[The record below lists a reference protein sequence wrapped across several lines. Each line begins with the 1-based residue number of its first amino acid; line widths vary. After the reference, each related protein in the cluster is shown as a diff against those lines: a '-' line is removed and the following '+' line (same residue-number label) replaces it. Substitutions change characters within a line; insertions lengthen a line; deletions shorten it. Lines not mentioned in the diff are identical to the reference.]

1 MTDPTATNESFE
13 IKRVHMAAAA
23 CAAAFMHQLGGIAMP
38 RTPLA
43 WNPQVYNR
51 FLNGDRWRKDNQVI
65 DFHYDHHD
73 SRKSE
78 YVMFSDPVYGPDSD
92 FVEGTPK
99 LLTPVELNVDG
110 LTKIFDNSEGKDP
123 LHIAYEE
130 AVELENRVETS
141 VRNAFTFDVTTTSE
155 TTVSGSYAG
164 AELEEK
170 LTEEVHIGEEK
181 ETARDEEEDKTVS
194 DSVAIEFD
202 CPAGAIKQVTVTK
215 RHQKELIPVKGVFV
229 LDFSIKM
236 KLRHW
241 WNHSAGG
248 VKYRQHSQ
256 DSLECVEREGPLRD
270 DARRRYRLS
279 AVRGLLERRQCLPAR
294 SPRGHPASARSGEP
308 LLPPRRRQGA
318 GHREQHRLC
327 GGRPGDG
334 EPRQRRGHRPER
346 RAEPRG
352 LRQGRLM
359 E

>member
-1 MTDPTATNESFE
+1 MADPAATNESYE

-23 CAAAFMHQLGGIAMP
+23 CTAAFMHQLGGIMMP
-38 RTPLA
+38 RTSLA

-73 SRKSE
+73 GRKSE

-110 LTKIFDNSEGKDP
+110 LTKIFDNSKGRDP

-130 AVELENRVETS
+130 SVELSNSVSTS

-194 DSVAIEFD
+194 SSVAIEFD

-229 LDFSIKM
+229 LDFSIKL

-241 WNHSAGG
+241 WNHDAGG
-248 VKYRQHSQ
+248 VKYRKHSQ
-256 DSLECVEREGPLRD
+256 DYLEVSSVKGLYEMMRGVDTDYPQFEGFWNDGNACQREVREGILHLLQPENRSYYL
-270 DARRRYRLS
+270 DADKERVIENNTDY
-279 AVRGLLERRQCLPAR
+279 AVVDLETAN
-294 SPRGHPASARSGEP
+294 H
-308 LLPPRRRQGA
+308 
-318 GHREQHRLC
+318 
-327 GGRPGDG
+327 GDG
-334 EPRQRRGHRPER
+334 EVIDLSDEQNREAYGK
-346 RAEPRG
+346 G
-352 LRQGRLM
+352 G
-359 E
+359 